1 MVGRHAKNLYF
12 SITYFKQG
20 DINMN
25 NQEFFDIKIAG
36 LQRQLP
42 LCVVS
47 DKLKIAAF
55 IMFGD
60 VEITE
65 KCACEL
71 LKKCPEFDFLLT
83 AESKG
88 IPLGYEM
95 AKQSGKNY
103 IVARKSEKLYMK
115 KPISVE
121 VKSITTEKMQKLY
134 LSEDD
139 LVKMEGKR
147 ILLVDDVISTGKS
160 LAALEELIS
169 KANGTI
175 VGKACVLAEGN
186 ASERKD
192 IIFLEKLPVFPIE

>member
-1 MVGRHAKNLYF
+1 
-12 SITYFKQG
+12 
-20 DINMN
+20 
-25 NQEFFDIKIAG
+25 
-36 LQRQLP
+36 
-42 LCVVS
+42 
-47 DKLKIAAF
+47 
-55 IMFGD
+55 
-60 VEITE
+60 
-65 KCACEL
+65 
-71 LKKCPEFDFLLT
+71 
-83 AESKG
+83 
-88 IPLGYEM
+88 
-95 AKQSGKNY
+95 
-103 IVARKSEKLYMK
+103 MK

-192 IIFLEKLPVFPIE
+192 IIFLEKFRN

>member
-1 MVGRHAKNLYF
+1 
-12 SITYFKQG
+12 
-20 DINMN
+20 MN